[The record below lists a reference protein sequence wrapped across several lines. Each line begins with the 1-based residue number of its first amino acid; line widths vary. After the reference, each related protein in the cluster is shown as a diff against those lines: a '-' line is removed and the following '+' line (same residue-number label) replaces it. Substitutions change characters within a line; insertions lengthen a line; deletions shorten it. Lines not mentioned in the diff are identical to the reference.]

1 MTTPKWLVWA
11 QNLQAI
17 AQSGLA
23 YTQNP
28 FEKERYHEV
37 SEIAAEI
44 MADQSAVEA
53 PILQALFNAE
63 AGYATPK
70 LDVRGVVFRD
80 GKILLVRELSDG
92 GWTLPGGWVD
102 VNNTPSGAVEREVW
116 EETGYKVK
124 AKKLLALYDRNQHGH
139 TPYIFHLFKMY
150 FLCDLLGGE
159 PTNSIETSDAAF
171 FDENNIPPLSIAR
184 TTPEV
189 LSRIFEH
196 YRHPEWQTDFD

>member
-1 MTTPKWLVWA
+1 M
-11 QNLQAI
+11 
-17 AQSGLA
+17 
-23 YTQNP
+23 
-28 FEKERYHEV
+28 
-37 SEIAAEI
+37 
-44 MADQSAVEA
+44 
-53 PILQALFNAE
+53 
-63 AGYATPK
+63 
-70 LDVRGVVFRD
+70 
-80 GKILLVRELSDG
+80 
-92 GWTLPGGWVD
+92 
-102 VNNTPSGAVEREVW
+102 NNTPSGAVEREVW